1 MFVNKLKESK
11 FHSGENYEQ
20 NEFGEQWLSF
30 GAESFVFQFA
40 IKKYKD

>member
-1 MFVNKLKESK
+1 VNKLNESK

-20 NEFGEQWLSF
+20 NKVGECWLSF
-30 GAESFVFQFA
+30 GVGTFVFQFT